1 MLIFLDYQE
10 NVLAANYHRVWVRF
24 RNPELKRR
32 LHVLK
37 QEMREKTSR
46 NISNS
51 ELVEK
56 IVEQF
61 LDKYDPMTKLL
72 EENV

>member
-1 MLIFLDYQE
+1 MITFLDYQE
-10 NVLAANYHRVWVRF
+10 IVLAANYHRVWVRF

-32 LHVLK
+32 LSALK
-37 QEMREKTSR
+37 REMREKTSK

-61 LDKYDPMTKLL
+61 LDKYDPVTKLL
-72 EENV
+72 EESS

>member
-1 MLIFLDYQE
+1 MITFLDYQE
-10 NVLAANYHRVWVRF
+10 IVLTANYHRVWVRF

-32 LHVLK
+32 LHALK
-37 QEMREKTSR
+37 LEMREKTSR
-46 NISNS
+46 SISNS

-61 LDKYDPMTKLL
+61 LDKYDPATHLL
-72 EENV
+72 GESP

>member
-1 MLIFLDYQE
+1 MLIFLAYQE
-10 NVLAANYHRVWVRF
+10 NDLPANYHRVWVRF

-32 LHVLK
+32 LQALK
-37 QEMREKTSR
+37 REMSAKASK

-61 LDKYDPMTKLL
+61 LDKYDPATHLL
-72 EENV
+72 EESS